1 MQTAVMENALPVSAL
16 EENAEEILTQIKKG
30 GRVFIVED
38 GRVEFVILS
47 YEMYSRLMEMVSE
60 YQKEAG

>member
-1 MQTAVMENALPVSAL
+1 MANENTVPISVFEKKAKK
-16 EENAEEILTQIKKG
+16 ILAKMKKDD
-30 GRVFIVED
+30 RVFIVED

-47 YEMYSRLMEMVSE
+47 YEMYSCLTEMVSE